1 MDPITINL
9 IILAAS
15 YLIQTAMAPK
25 PPKPKPAAFQDFD
38 FPRCDEG
45 TEKEWI
51 FGQVWG
57 KDWMVLSVRNQRSR
71 AIKSKGGKK

>member
-1 MDPITINL
+1 MWLQIA
-9 IILAAS
+9 ILVAS
-15 YLIQTAMAPK
+15 YLMSASNSPK
-25 PPKPKPAAFQDFD
+25 VAKPKPAAFEDFD

-45 TEKEWI
+45 TEKEWV

>member
-1 MDPITINL
+1 MWLQIA
-9 IILAAS
+9 ILVAAFLMS
-15 YLIQTAMAPK
+15 SSRSPQVAKA
-25 PPKPKPAAFQDFD
+25 KPAAFEDFD

-71 AIKSKGGKK
+71 AIKSKGSKK

>member
-1 MDPITINL
+1 MWLQIA
-9 IILAAS
+9 ILVAS
-15 YLIQTAMAPK
+15 YLMSASSSPK
-25 PPKPKPAAFQDFD
+25 VTKPKPAAFEDFD

-57 KDWMVLSVRNQRSR
+57 KDWMVLSVRNRRSQ
-71 AIKSKGGKK
+71 AIKTKGSKK